1 MAAIFAH
8 FFVHKMPKIQNFQN
22 RYTRFVKHHT
32 REVHAKFQ
40 VPSMYGVQMNGTEVL
55 FLELS
60 ENGVKDFSRT
70 VITHEFRFSKM
81 YNSVQE
87 QNFLIQFFCIM
98 LSLMRSSEIV

>member
-1 MAAIFAH
+1 MATKRSKVQYDRH
-8 FFVHKMPKIQNFQN
+8 FLSFFGPLMAKNQKFQN
-22 RYTRFVKHHT
+22 RYIRFVKHHT
-32 REVHAKFQ
+32 RKVHAKFQ
-40 VPSMYGVQMNGTEVL
+40 VSSMFVAQMNGTEVL

-87 QNFLIQFFCIM
+87 KNF
-98 LSLMRSSEIV
+98 

>member
-1 MAAIFAH
+1 MAAIFWQ
-8 FFVHKMPKIQNFQN
+8 FSSDKMAKNQTFQN
-22 RYTRFVKHHT
+22 PIIKFVKFHT
-32 REVHAKFQ
+32 GKVHAKFQ
-40 VPSMYGVQMNGTEVL
+40 VSSMFVAQMNGTEVL

-87 QNFLIQFFCIM
+87 QNFLMRFFASC
-98 LSLMRSSEIV
+98 SAQ